1 MKIFNKKRLVIILM
15 IICLFPFLTS
25 CKEMKLEKAFNRLSK
40 TSYTMQGFMDME
52 FEMSFMGQTSKQT
65 MSAYLLIESSPTEAY
80 SETKMNGSYQ
90 DSYMIVNED
99 DPNKVTVYTNDGW
112 SWEKEEKT
120 LNEYQSE
127 SDSFFLDI
135 DTEDVFTLE
144 DGIWVGDTE
153 LIKSMLS
160 DYMDEMSEELAGD
173 DASLIAYNI
182 NKYNIEMTG
191 KNISKIDIEM
201 TMVMNAGGILITVRM
216 KMPMQIS
223 DVGSTE
229 VTVPEGLPF

>member
-1 MKIFNKKRLVIILM
+1 
-15 IICLFPFLTS
+15 
-25 CKEMKLEKAFNRLSK
+25 
-40 TSYTMQGFMDME
+40 
-52 FEMSFMGQTSKQT
+52 
-65 MSAYLLIESSPTEAY
+65 
-80 SETKMNGSYQ
+80 
-90 DSYMIVNED
+90 
-99 DPNKVTVYTNDGW
+99 
-112 SWEKEEKT
+112 
-120 LNEYQSE
+120 
-127 SDSFFLDI
+127 
-135 DTEDVFTLE
+135 
-144 DGIWVGDTE
+144 
-153 LIKSMLS
+153 MLS